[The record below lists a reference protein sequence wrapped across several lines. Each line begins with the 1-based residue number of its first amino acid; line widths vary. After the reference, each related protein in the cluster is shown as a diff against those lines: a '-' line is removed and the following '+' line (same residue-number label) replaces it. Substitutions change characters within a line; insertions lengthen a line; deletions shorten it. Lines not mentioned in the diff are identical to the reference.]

1 MAFFNG
7 IAIIFMFFTLIFNKV
22 QEMPYKNDDIEQE
35 QNVTINNT
43 SDEEMLLEQSAGEQS
58 IIIENID
65 INNTGVVTEKTES
78 SKDNIIENSYPKTYN
93 DDSLSITITKE
104 WFENSWCYVAHVKC
118 DASRFQ
124 SIISSKGYG
133 ATETCS
139 SVAKRE
145 NAILLING
153 DYYKPNY
160 APQMYLI
167 RNKQILKDGISDGFG
182 IGFFNDGSLKPIEAG
197 ISANDTLNRGIIHSF
212 MFGPVLVSNGNNVA
226 KSEVS
231 APHTAIGVVKPG
243 EYYVV
248 VSNGRHSDGESKG
261 LNLNQLGELFIN
273 KGCTFAYNLD
283 GGGGSEMIFQGEILN
298 SLSDGRER
306 DAMDFIY
313 FK

>member
-1 MAFFNG
+1 M
-7 IAIIFMFFTLIFNKV
+7 IIIMLFSCIFNKI
-22 QEMPYKNDDIEQE
+22 QELPYNNNEITEETTKDTIEIMTKDPAIE
-35 QNVTINNT
+35 KETETIEDNNVIV
-43 SDEEMLLEQSAGEQS
+43 SQ
-58 IIIENID
+58 
-65 INNTGVVTEKTES
+65 
-78 SKDNIIENSYPKTYN
+78 YPKYYEDET
-93 DDSLSITITKE
+93 LSITVAKE
-104 WFENSWCYVAHVKC
+104 WFNNSWCYVAHIKC
-118 DASRFQ
+118 DPSRFQ

-133 ATETCS
+133 TTETCS

-167 RNKQILKDGISDGFG
+167 RNKQIIKDGTSDGYG
-182 IGFFNDGSLKPIEAG
+182 IGFFNDGFLKPIEAG
-197 ISANDTLNRGIIHSF
+197 ISANDTLNRGVIHSF
-212 MFGPVLVSNGNNVA
+212 MFGPVLVSNSNNVA

-231 APHTAIGVVKPG
+231 APHTAIGMVNPG

-248 VSNGRHSDGESKG
+248 VSNGRYSDGESKG
-261 LNLNQLGELFIN
+261 LNLNQLGALFIN

-298 SLSDGRER
+298 NLSDGCER
-306 DAMDFIY
+306 AAMDFIY